1 MQWDRFALIKTVFRS
16 HDSGGG
22 VKKPPSK
29 GPPPLP
35 KAVAPAPPARTSI
48 SDIASRA
55 ATWILTPP
63 AEQLFFQEG
72 IDGHAESIP
81 PDGTDSLGG
90 AEAESKRAARTT
102 IPPTS
107 LDDEWLEAEEEVE
120 DPARTQRRRA
130 ARIGTAWGMVAALAA
145 AGVAVVL
152 SPRSDVRSTAAPASE
167 PRVETTLAH
176 PPIATPTPAIPSPPV
191 VAPTAPASVP
201 TPTPAPAPP
210 SPASCRSGMLPLVA
224 GNTTCV
230 NAAESFLCARDR
242 RTHALRPAGCIDAKT
257 PKAACESHGARL
269 ATSAE
274 RQQLAA
280 AKGKT
285 SAGAFRCAR

>member
-1 MQWDRFALIKTVFRS
+1 MSMQWDRFALIKTVFRS

-120 DPARTQRRRA
+120 ESREDAAAQGRADRHRLGNGRRA
-130 ARIGTAWGMVAALAA
+130 GRGWSGG
-145 AGVAVVL
+145 GVE
-152 SPRSDVRSTAAPASE
+152 PSE
-167 PRVETTLAH
+167 
-176 PPIATPTPAIPSPPV
+176 
-191 VAPTAPASVP
+191 
-201 TPTPAPAPP
+201 
-210 SPASCRSGMLPLVA
+210 
-224 GNTTCV
+224 
-230 NAAESFLCARDR
+230 
-242 RTHALRPAGCIDAKT
+242 
-257 PKAACESHGARL
+257 
-269 ATSAE
+269 
-274 RQQLAA
+274 
-280 AKGKT
+280 
-285 SAGAFRCAR
+285 